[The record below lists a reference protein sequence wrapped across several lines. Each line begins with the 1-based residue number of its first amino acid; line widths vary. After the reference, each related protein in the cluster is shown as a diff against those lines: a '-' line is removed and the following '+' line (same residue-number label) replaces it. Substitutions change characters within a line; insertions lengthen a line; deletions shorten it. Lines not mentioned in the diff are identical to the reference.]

1 MGDLPGNYV
10 YLALLMVFISL
21 FALVLHPLV
30 IIYSFL
36 HFISFWTFILNLFT
50 HFVDIY
56 VIFWYFMLPYENH
69 YSRYTSNNY

>member
-21 FALVLHPLV
+21 FAF
-30 IIYSFL
+30 FL
-36 HFISFWTFILNLFT
+36 HFISFWIFILNLFT